1 MYARLQFLLK
11 PCMTGQGL
19 LGSFVHFSLS
29 ILSPHHHYHLPDYTG
44 EPRTWWV
51 SVPVLLEPHVGSAPG
66 RGLVPRKGGCSGN
79 PGGHGAE
86 QCVCFHWA
94 QGRGW
99 GHLEAQLVAGAAI
112 RLSEAEHFL
121 GELEEVHTDMA
132 SPEDTLR
139 LRALDPRAPW
149 SEGLSEGMKKEAPG
163 SQAEGAGLPGRRC
176 FCSFAGLPCPQ
187 HSFLF
192 RENEETF
199 CPYASFGAYIPRCH
213 GFESNCFLSG

>member
-29 ILSPHHHYHLPDYTG
+29 ILSPYHHYHLPDSTG

-66 RGLVPRKGGCSGN
+66 RGLAPRKGGCSGN

-94 QGRGW
+94 QGSGW
-99 GHLEAQLVAGAAI
+99 GHLEAQLVADAAI

-121 GELEEVHTDMA
+121 GELEEVHTDTA

-163 SQAEGAGLPGRRC
+163 SQAEGAFAALLASPALSTPSSSERMKRHFVHMLPLALTSKGVMG
-176 FCSFAGLPCPQ
+176 SKA
-187 HSFLF
+187 
-192 RENEETF
+192 T
-199 CPYASFGAYIPRCH
+199 
-213 GFESNCFLSG
+213 GF